1 MGTTEDSQAA
11 SVSSPVYLDHHA
23 TTPLDPRVLDA
34 MLPYLREDF
43 GNAASTSHVLG
54 WRAEAA
60 VEEAREQIAQAL
72 SARPAEVVFTSGATE
87 SNNLALLG
95 AAGAAGSGHVVS
107 VVTEHPAVLDPCA
120 HLERSGF
127 DLTLLP
133 VAPSGL
139 LEAEAVEEAIRDDT
153 LLVSVMAANN
163 EIGVLQPIDA
173 IGAIC
178 HARGVLF
185 HTDAAQAGG
194 RLALDVASSGI
205 DLLSLSAHKF
215 YGPKGVGALFVRSRS
230 PRVRLEPRQWG
241 GGHEGGLRSGTLPV
255 AQIVGMAK
263 ALEIAL
269 AEREGEEARLRGLR
283 DRLWSRL
290 QADLDGVQMN
300 GDPEKRLAGNL
311 NVSFDGIEGEKL
323 LLALPDLA
331 VSSGSACASA
341 TPGPSHVLT
350 ALGLSESMARA
361 SLRIGLGRGTTE
373 AEVDHAA
380 ERIGAVVAQQRG
392 G

>member
-1 MGTTEDSQAA
+1 M
-11 SVSSPVYLDHHA
+11 PIYLDHHA

-43 GNAASTSHVLG
+43 GNAASTTHVMG

-60 VEEAREQIAQAL
+60 VEDARERIAGAL
-72 SARPAEVVFTSGATE
+72 SARPAELIFTSGATE

-95 AAGAAGSGHVVS
+95 AAAARGRGHVIS

-120 HLERSGF
+120 QLQRAGLE
-127 DLTLLP
+127 LTLLP
-133 VAPSGL
+133 VPPSGL
-139 LEAEAVEEAIRDDT
+139 IEAGAVEDAIRDDT

-173 IGAIC
+173 IGALC
-178 HARGVLF
+178 HQRGVLF
-185 HTDAAQAGG
+185 HSDGAQAGG
-194 RLALDVASSGI
+194 RLALDVEASGI

-263 ALEIAL
+263 ALELAL
-269 AEREGEEARLRGLR
+269 AEREAEEARLRGLR

-290 QADLDGVQMN
+290 RADLDGVQMN
-300 GDPEKRLAGNL
+300 GDPERRLAGNL
-311 NVSFDGIEGEKL
+311 NVSFDGVQGEKL

-341 TPGPSHVLT
+341 APGPSHVLT

-361 SLRIGLGRGTTE
+361 SLRIGLGRGTT
-373 AEVDHAA
+373 AAQVDRAG
-380 ERIGAVVAQQRG
+380 ERILEAVRQERG